1 MQGVQRY
8 IKGMLW
14 TLIVAA
20 LISGPARAQEFLVG
34 LEDVPVMDGLEVAED
49 SSMVFDSPT
58 GRIVEV
64 YATGNTG
71 RAAVTDFYSR
81 TLPALGWTREGD
93 RRYAREGEALAMDFF
108 GPEGE
113 LTIRF
118 TLAPQ

>member
-1 MQGVQRY
+1 MQGVQKHIRAMVMAAVLAV
-8 IKGMLW
+8 GMALP
-14 TLIVAA
+14 AA
-20 LISGPARAQEFLVG
+20 AQEFLVG
-34 LEDVPVMDGLEVAED
+34 LEDVPVMDGLKVAED
-49 SSMVFDSPT
+49 SSMVFDSPA

-71 RAAVTDFYSR
+71 RATVTDFYSR

-113 LTIRF
+113 LTVRF

>member
-1 MQGVQRY
+1 MQGVRTY
-8 IKGMLW
+8 IRGMLW
-14 TLIVAA
+14 ALAMAA
-20 LISGPARAQEFLVG
+20 LIGDPAQAQEFLVG

-49 SSMVFDSPT
+49 SSMVFDSPA

-64 YATGNTG
+64 YAIGNTG